1 MAIPTTVLQFAQ
13 NTRNADATDRAN
25 MQAALQA
32 AQTALAAAR
41 TAHTETTAQLAAK
54 QKEIAAKRA
63 EVATADTPAEGATL
77 LAELTALLREER
89 TLQAEMI
96 SRGDAVA
103 ESEGT
108 AALSATALARI
119 SAKLAVSEAE
129 LVKATTE
136 NGQRNTWKTAATADP
151 LDTLSA
157 DADTALTEELYTD
170 ATARV
175 NDALPAKLRDMAR
188 KGVETEAARL
198 ERLKT
203 SRDAAEN
210 LLMAELQA
218 NGGVMGMVARRR
230 MELARAERELREWT
244 EQARTR
250 FDRSL
255 SLLATVNEGDSIL
268 TATEATGVDEL
279 DESAAQ
285 DAADLRIT
293 LADAD
298 VAAHD
303 ARLDVEEATYTALAD
318 DPRVDTSTVPAVV
331 TANETLA
338 DRNDELT
345 DARSAYDAA
354 ADDFTAWTA
363 EVPDPAWRKVLAYLE
378 ADITLRDL
386 GDTDAAAVTA
396 LVSAVTTAE
405 ANLAAALDAA
415 ETHAYTV
422 ALLEDYVTLREDRVT
437 RFGATY
443 PARLLSAVRGDA

>member
-13 NTRNADATDRAN
+13 NTRNADSTDRAN

-41 TAHTETTAQLAAK
+41 AAHTGTTASLAAK

-63 EVATADTPAEGATL
+63 EISTADTPAEGATL
-77 LAELTALLREER
+77 LGELTVLLREER
-89 TLQAEMI
+89 ALQAELI
-96 SRGDAVA
+96 GKGDAVA
-103 ESEGT
+103 EAEGT
-108 AALSATALARI
+108 AAISAAALARI
-119 SAKLAVSEAE
+119 SAKLALSEAA
-129 LVKATTE
+129 LVEATVE
-136 NGQRNTWKTAATADP
+136 NGQRNTWKTAATAAP

-170 ATARV
+170 ARTRV
-175 NDALPAKLRDMAR
+175 NDALPAKLRDTAR

-198 ERLKT
+198 ERLKA

-250 FDRSL
+250 YDRSL

-268 TATEATGVDEL
+268 TETEETGVEEL
-279 DESAAQ
+279 DESAGQ
-285 DAADLRIT
+285 DAADLRIA

-331 TANETLA
+331 TATETMDERNE
-338 DRNDELT
+338 ELE
-345 DARSAYDAA
+345 DARTAYDAA

-378 ADITLRDL
+378 ADITLHDL
-386 GDTDAAAVTA
+386 GETDAAAVTA
-396 LVSAVTTAE
+396 LVGAVTTAE